1 MKEGCLMHEME
12 KNRSRINDGLVELDA
27 LLFVLLRRSSQVL
40 TDAAKHAEV
49 RQHVKALVGY
59 LEVAQ
64 KCITE
69 ARKRVVN
76 DGTGNGNGGGQ

>member
-1 MKEGCLMHEME
+1 MHEME

-40 TDAAKHAEV
+40 TDAARHAEV

-64 KCITE
+64 LCITE
-69 ARKRVVN
+69 ARKRVAHG
-76 DGTGNGNGGGQ
+76 GTTGEHSGGQ